1 MGINLSLDKD
11 AQKRLAKFV
20 CARVRACREYL
31 EEDLKM
37 VWKDCSMAAKN
48 QPIGGTV
55 VLNNIPNRT
64 YPLIQPRISALVK
77 NVANPQTSQTPYYV
91 VKRFGGDDAM
101 YEATENTVQFLFEQG
116 NWRKAT
122 RQAVKTCAI
131 ADPAIIRVQIRQD
144 DDTGECIPEFKV
156 IHPDNFIAYPVGEK
170 IERCVVTGE
179 IFNELRGDILRRMK
193 EGDYYECDISNASPT
208 DKLAKSNVREETFV
222 GVQEDQP
229 GVSQSDD
236 KIMVWEGCVRV
247 DLKDIRDDGEFDPD
261 APLSEDWYLVK
272 VVVDTEELL
281 ALEKF
286 GVTTTTV
293 QEDVLSGEATST
305 EEFVP
310 FPRPWYFEYSFTEA
324 QEGEFF
330 RETWFARELLDLQ
343 KAANENWALLFGGT
357 LMNAFPAGF
366 AQGDSATMQNIAYG
380 PGSITFVPNPLQI
393 QWVKPNFD
401 QGAMPGLMEKI
412 DRLADAVANITSAGT
427 GQQFDKGTS
436 ATAAAGYLAAQNTS
450 LEEYR
455 ENASSSA
462 EPICEW
468 LRFLAK
474 AFFFQI
480 KAAYP
485 GMPCEDP
492 MLLDRKCVWEPNG
505 KSGDNQPQ
513 VVLAK
518 VEMVMQWALRLGI
531 MLDPQMVWQCVV
543 DAIDAP
549 MNKEQLKNAVVGIV
563 PNLGGAGVPQVSSA
577 SAGAGAAEPG
587 NAGGGPAMPGGS
599 MAGPM

>member
-229 GVSQSDD
+229 GV
-236 KIMVWEGCVRV
+236 
-247 DLKDIRDDGEFDPD
+247 
-261 APLSEDWYLVK
+261 
-272 VVVDTEELL
+272 
-281 ALEKF
+281 
-286 GVTTTTV
+286 
-293 QEDVLSGEATST
+293 
-305 EEFVP
+305 
-310 FPRPWYFEYSFTEA
+310 
-324 QEGEFF
+324 
-330 RETWFARELLDLQ
+330 
-343 KAANENWALLFGGT
+343 
-357 LMNAFPAGF
+357 
-366 AQGDSATMQNIAYG
+366 
-380 PGSITFVPNPLQI
+380 
-393 QWVKPNFD
+393 
-401 QGAMPGLMEKI
+401 
-412 DRLADAVANITSAGT
+412 
-427 GQQFDKGTS
+427 
-436 ATAAAGYLAAQNTS
+436 
-450 LEEYR
+450 
-455 ENASSSA
+455 
-462 EPICEW
+462 
-468 LRFLAK
+468 
-474 AFFFQI
+474 
-480 KAAYP
+480 
-485 GMPCEDP
+485 
-492 MLLDRKCVWEPNG
+492 
-505 KSGDNQPQ
+505 
-513 VVLAK
+513 
-518 VEMVMQWALRLGI
+518 
-531 MLDPQMVWQCVV
+531 
-543 DAIDAP
+543 
-549 MNKEQLKNAVVGIV
+549 
-563 PNLGGAGVPQVSSA
+563 
-577 SAGAGAAEPG
+577 
-587 NAGGGPAMPGGS
+587 
-599 MAGPM
+599 